1 MSSYYRIIR
10 GLRGFA
16 ETSAPLAFG
25 TRFGP
30 RAAAARERGWFCIRG
45 RSSVGE
51 RGITVLGRSSVPRTG
66 ESDHKDIM
74 GLRRRHK
81 RHKSW
86 GAPAKPQNPQA
97 AIKVAAQSE
106 ISVNGR

>member
-1 MSSYYRIIR
+1 MSSYCRIIR

-30 RAAAARERGWFCIRG
+30 RATAARERGWFCIRG

-51 RGITVLGRSSVPRTG
+51 RGITVLGRSSALRVG
-66 ESDHKDIM
+66 ESSSQGYH
-74 GLRRRHK
+74 
-81 RHKSW
+81 
-86 GAPAKPQNPQA
+86 GAASAPQDVAIDLGRGGQA
-97 AIKVAAQSE
+97 AKSSGGNQSRRPKR
-106 ISVNGR
+106 NFR